1 MSATSSLVKRKRK
14 CYLSQQKN
22 RIIDFFKTLYDG
34 EPKQYSQGSM
44 MLFIP
49 LMESSHY
56 LAEYRSKIMFNH
68 DKFNGDEAAVCIG
81 GLKDLKTLI
90 IKEWLYSI
98 TSDIAAR
105 FPCLTRHVLISI
117 VSAYQTKCNQSSSN
131 GNIPGNRPILYRQKE
146 NNSGIQ
152 N

>member
-117 VSAYQTKCNQSSSN
+117 V
-131 GNIPGNRPILYRQKE
+131 
-146 NNSGIQ
+146 
-152 N
+152 